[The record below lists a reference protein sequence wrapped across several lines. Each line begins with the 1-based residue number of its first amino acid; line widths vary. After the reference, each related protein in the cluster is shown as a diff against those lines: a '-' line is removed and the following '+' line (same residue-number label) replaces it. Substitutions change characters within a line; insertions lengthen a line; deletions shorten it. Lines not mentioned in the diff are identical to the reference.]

1 MLNNVIVHL
10 RQHNMFVDNPWILSV
25 EHVTFIL
32 QGIQRKILIMVC

>member
-10 RQHNMFVDNPWILSV
+10 RQHMFVDNPWILSV